1 MAYQRPD
8 HTVCFYLVGISD
20 DQLHAANYHLSS
32 SVRFMPLSSCGPAW
46 SWNADGPTKILAVIC
61 CDELHGRGIANQHRD
76 MRTLPDRWAPET
88 CSSLFRATARFL
100 LAVLPAIVFLAAG
113 CGNPKAA
120 PAIPSPEVEVAS
132 VVQKDVP
139 IFSEWVATLDGY
151 INAQIQPQVAG
162 YVMRQTYKEGSFV
175 RKGQILFHI
184 DPRPFQALLDQA
196 KAQLAQSQAQLG
208 KTEMDVSRDTPLAKE
223 RAIAQSQLDNDVQAK
238 QAAQA
243 AVKAAEA
250 LVEQARLNLEFT
262 DVKSL
267 VDGIAGIAQV
277 QIGNLVNP
285 TTVLTTV
292 SQVDPIKAYFSISEQ
307 EYIHYADR
315 INAQTQRE
323 IPSGGPLFDLILAD
337 GSLYPHKG
345 SALLTNRQVDT
356 ATGSIQIVCSF
367 PNPRNALRPG
377 QFGRLRAAPEVR
389 NGALLVPQKAVTE
402 LQGTYQLA
410 VVGADNKVSIR
421 AIKVGDRVGSEWIVE
436 SGVKLGELVIV
447 EGLQKVQ
454 NGSTVKMK
462 QAATAK
468 GD

>member
-1 MAYQRPD
+1 MASTDIHCDLWREFTWQRN
-8 HTVCFYLVGISD
+8 C
-20 DQLHAANYHLSS
+20 
-32 SVRFMPLSSCGPAW
+32 
-46 SWNADGPTKILAVIC
+46 K
-61 CDELHGRGIANQHRD
+61 NQHRD
-76 MRTLPDRWAPET
+76 MRTLPDRWAPEI
-88 CSSLFRATARFL
+88 CSSLFMAAARL
-100 LAVLPAIVFLAAG
+100 VLAVLPAMVFLTAG
-113 CGNPKAA
+113 CGNPTAA
-120 PAIPSPEVEVAS
+120 PAISSPEVEVAS
-132 VVQKDVP
+132 VLLKDVP

-162 YVMRQTYKEGSFV
+162 YVIRQTYKEGSFV
-175 RKGQILFHI
+175 RKGQILFQI

-196 KAQLAQSQAQLG
+196 KAQLAQAQAQLG
-208 KTEMDVSRDTPLAKE
+208 KTEMDVNRDTPLAKQ
-223 RAIAQSQLDNDVQAK
+223 RAIAQSQLDNDVQAE

-285 TTVLTTV
+285 TAVLTTV
-292 SQVDPIKAYFSISEQ
+292 SQVNPIKAYFSISEQ

-315 INAQTQRE
+315 INAQTQKE
-323 IPSGGPLFDLILAD
+323 IPSGGPPFDLILAD
-337 GSLYPHKG
+337 GSIYPQKG
-345 SALLTNRQVDT
+345 SVLLTNRQVDT

-367 PNPRNALRPG
+367 PNPQNALRPG

-421 AIKVGDRVGSEWIVE
+421 AVRVGDRVGPLWIVE
-436 SGVKLGELVIV
+436 SGVKPGELVIV

-454 NGSTVKMK
+454 NGSTVKIK
-462 QAATAK
+462 QAAPAK

>member
-1 MAYQRPD
+1 
-8 HTVCFYLVGISD
+8 
-20 DQLHAANYHLSS
+20 
-32 SVRFMPLSSCGPAW
+32 
-46 SWNADGPTKILAVIC
+46 
-61 CDELHGRGIANQHRD
+61 
-76 MRTLPDRWAPET
+76 MRT
-88 CSSLFRATARFL
+88 SSNRRPSEIHSSFFSVAARRV
-100 LAVLPAIVFLAAG
+100 LAVLSAAVFAVTG
-113 CGNPKAA
+113 CGTPKAA
-120 PAIPSPEVEVAS
+120 PAVPNPEVEVAT
-132 VVQKDVP
+132 VLQKDVP

-162 YVMRQTYKEGSFV
+162 YVIRQTYKEGSFV
-175 RKGQILFHI
+175 RKGRILFQI
-184 DPRPFQALLDQA
+184 DPRPFLALLDQA

-208 KTEMDVSRDTPLAKE
+208 KTEMDVNRDTPLAKE

-277 QIGNLVNP
+277 QIGNLVTS

-292 SQVDPIKAYFSISEQ
+292 SQVEPIKAYFSISEQ

-315 INAQTQRE
+315 INAQTQKE

-337 GSLYPHKG
+337 GSIYPHKG

-367 PNPRNALRPG
+367 PNPKNELRPG

-410 VVGADNKVSIR
+410 VVGPDNKVSIR
-421 AIKVGDRVGSEWIVE
+421 AIKVGDRVGPAWIVE
-436 SGVKLGELVIV
+436 SGVKAGELVIV

-462 QAATAK
+462 QVQPAR